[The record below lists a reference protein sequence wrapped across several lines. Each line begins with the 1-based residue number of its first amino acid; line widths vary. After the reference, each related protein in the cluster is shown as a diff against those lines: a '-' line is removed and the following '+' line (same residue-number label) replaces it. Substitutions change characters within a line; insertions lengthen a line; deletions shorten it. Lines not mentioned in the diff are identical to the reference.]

1 MARRRGRTEIQ
12 AIELGA
18 GNSLGRA
25 FNIPGSGGLGAEVDE
40 RAKEAAPD
48 NYTHAP
54 IARAAQLL
62 LARVDEAERSLSI
75 AYSRGNLDMDGES
88 QLPVPLINGQWL
100 WIKEEAGSVSL
111 DIDLV
116 GIDYICVAHF
126 YPIDATGPKY
136 QCHFSLPMGN
146 REYKNVVAPVT
157 ISHAGFRP
165 RNESD
170 GPLTTQIELDLNVER
185 DAIEVNWRSNTGEA
199 GSCNLS
205 RSRGHLPSELIS
217 VQTEWKE
224 FKEKIELLDHGQYIY
239 RGQQKPWRLRTT
251 FHRSGRANI
260 PRFMR
265 EDVQMLHRR
274 ISGRTRHH
282 FNLTDGDQQGA
293 FYNLIQHH
301 GYPTPLLDWTFSP
314 FVAAFFAYRGVSRE
328 QIATNDRNDRVRIYV
343 IDKQACQ
350 RLLPP
355 ILPLIGQCL
364 HFSLLEFVAV
374 ENPRLIPQQSISG
387 VSNIDDIE
395 GYLLSAG
402 TLHKE
407 RILWAYDL
415 PAAARP
421 QVMKDLNM
429 MGITAGSLFPSLD
442 GTCEELRERMFPNL

>member
-1 MARRRGRTEIQ
+1 
-12 AIELGA
+12 
-18 GNSLGRA
+18 
-25 FNIPGSGGLGAEVDE
+25 
-40 RAKEAAPD
+40 
-48 NYTHAP
+48 
-54 IARAAQLL
+54 
-62 LARVDEAERSLSI
+62 
-75 AYSRGNLDMDGES
+75 
-88 QLPVPLINGQWL
+88 
-100 WIKEEAGSVSL
+100 
-111 DIDLV
+111 
-116 GIDYICVAHF
+116 
-126 YPIDATGPKY
+126 
-136 QCHFSLPMGN
+136 
-146 REYKNVVAPVT
+146 
-157 ISHAGFRP
+157 
-165 RNESD
+165 
-170 GPLTTQIELDLNVER
+170 
-185 DAIEVNWRSNTGEA
+185 
-199 GSCNLS
+199 
-205 RSRGHLPSELIS
+205 
-217 VQTEWKE
+217 
-224 FKEKIELLDHGQYIY
+224 
-239 RGQQKPWRLRTT
+239 
-251 FHRSGRANI
+251 
-260 PRFMR
+260 MR